1 MGNIN
6 NFRLNNNYKTNGM
19 WALELEDL
27 FEKNSMFISD
37 KVIPGTIEI
46 SEGRINLDLN
56 GSFNKFG
63 SNFRTNIYRIY
74 GYLSSGL
81 FVILENCFICNHN
94 FSVPGYVVE
103 KYFANIGYVL
113 DKNPVH
119 NNFKL
124 EEKIMATQVNFGID
138 YLDSWYDID
147 LPWCEKSGDLK
158 AITIHYNNDFFE
170 NNKYE
175 ILDGKFIL
183 SLKNDHKINNRIY
196 EGAQVKVKPYI
207 SIYTKNYNEVEITSF
222 FEIANWVL
230 KLIDFLT
237 QTYGKYTYFELYLE
251 DEINRMRMEKLE
263 NGDYKYYSPIY
274 NGRFL
279 FRQAL
284 EEAPKLK
291 TDSLRLSDIKDEYG
305 DLLKEWFEEK
315 DNLQYIIDLYYQN
328 MNLSLGIETIV
339 VNQIK
344 MLETYYDNFLHGKE
358 ENIQNKDLK
367 FKQAKDKIKKF
378 MDNSGIEESVK
389 EQINTILN
397 KNKKN
402 NITLREK
409 LAIILDELPDE
420 LKIVFSE
427 ITPNWDKDA
436 NFIFNFSK
444 RLKDTRNFY
453 THGANNHRNTSR
465 FSNIDEFLKVNS
477 VLNYVIYYLILKILY
492 RENMDKRIFQYP
504 FLKAKTRL
512 V

>member
-1 MGNIN
+1 M
-6 NFRLNNNYKTNGM
+6 
-19 WALELEDL
+19 
-27 FEKNSMFISD
+27 
-37 KVIPGTIEI
+37 
-46 SEGRINLDLN
+46 
-56 GSFNKFG
+56 
-63 SNFRTNIYRIY
+63 
-74 GYLSSGL
+74 
-81 FVILENCFICNHN
+81 
-94 FSVPGYVVE
+94 
-103 KYFANIGYVL
+103 
-113 DKNPVH
+113 
-119 NNFKL
+119 
-124 EEKIMATQVNFGID
+124 
-138 YLDSWYDID
+138 
-147 LPWCEKSGDLK
+147 
-158 AITIHYNNDFFE
+158 
-170 NNKYE
+170 
-175 ILDGKFIL
+175 
-183 SLKNDHKINNRIY
+183 
-196 EGAQVKVKPYI
+196 
-207 SIYTKNYNEVEITSF
+207 
-222 FEIANWVL
+222 
-230 KLIDFLT
+230 
-237 QTYGKYTYFELYLE
+237 
-251 DEINRMRMEKLE
+251 
-263 NGDYKYYSPIY
+263 
-274 NGRFL
+274 
-279 FRQAL
+279 
-284 EEAPKLK
+284 K

-344 MLETYYDNFLHGKE
+344 MLETYYDNFLQGKE
-358 ENIQNKDLK
+358 ENTQNKDLK

-420 LKIVFSE
+420 LKIVFFE
-427 ITPNWDKDA
+427 ITPNWDEDT